1 MAKGK
6 GKLKAALSS
15 QQTRLK
21 KQQEALHAEHVEK
34 AKQSAR
40 TKGKAKAPPP
50 KPTIP
55 FDPTDRILLIGEGNF
70 SFARALAS
78 DPPSGLEYLP
88 PGNVTATAYDSEDE
102 CYTKY
107 PEAQEI
113 VGTLRQKGVS
123 VLFNVDA
130 TKLERC
136 TALKGTEWDKIVWN
150 FPHAGMAHCIPF
162 RDSSLMA
169 HRTLLT
175 GKGIADQ
182 DRNILSNQVLILDFL
197 RSAAP
202 LLATGPIPVIMK
214 PRKRKANFDE
224 DEDDA
229 PGDAESNT
237 MEETSASAVS
247 PRGSILITLRN
258 VPPYTLW

>member
-1 MAKGK
+1 MRPDDSIRRVRGSSR
-6 GKLKAALSS
+6 LS
-15 QQTRLK
+15 
-21 KQQEALHAEHVEK
+21 
-34 AKQSAR
+34 
-40 TKGKAKAPPP
+40 G
-50 KPTIP
+50 
-55 FDPTDRILLIGEGNF
+55 
-70 SFARALAS
+70 
-78 DPPSGLEYLP
+78 
-88 PGNVTATAYDSEDE
+88 YDSEEE
-102 CYTKY
+102 CYAKY
-107 PEAQEI
+107 PDAKAI
-113 VGTLRQKGVS
+113 VADLRERGVH
-123 VLFNVDA
+123 VLFGVDA
-130 TKLERC
+130 TRLDKISG
-136 TALKGTEWDKIVWN
+136 LKNKKWDKIVWN